1 MDSSDNLTRTNGM
14 KVARCYAKI
23 VGHKLQFEGL
33 EDDDDDDDDGEEIA
47 PTYTVEVVYNSFVLH
62 YIHLRNGCINSQY
75 YTVSRTRCEEAQC
88 IAYSTN

>member
-23 VGHKLQFEGL
+23 VGHNLQFEGL
-33 EDDDDDDDDGEEIA
+33 EDDDDDDDDGEDID
-47 PTYTVEVVYNSFVLH
+47 PIYTVEVVHNSFSLH
-62 YIHLRNGCINSQY
+62 YIHLRDGCINSRC